1 MTFSEK
7 LVMLRKKRGMS
18 QEQLAELLDVSRQSV
33 SKWEAQ
39 QALPETAKIIMIAN
53 VFDVSIDTLLK
64 DDLTIGDNSD
74 PIVAAD
80 ATNLVPVV
88 EKLDVMFCTKCGKEN
103 RSDSAFCGYCG
114 TPFTSFVADKPISGE
129 LTKTDMDLAYYKAN
143 LQLQQ
148 QALQMQQ
155 QELEEMRKQTEQQRQ
170 QLKLQRKQDADMM
183 RCPRCCSTSL
193 SGNKKGYGIGKG
205 VIGAALFGPLG
216 LVAGN
221 IGAGKVVITCMKCGH
236 KFKA

>member
-39 QALPETAKIIMIAN
+39 QALPETAKIVMIAN
-53 VFDVSIDTLLK
+53 VFDVSIDALLK

-103 RSDSAFCGYCG
+103 RSDSAFCGWNFASRFR
-114 TPFTSFVADKPISGE
+114 TGE
-129 LTKTDMDLAYYKAN
+129 ST
-143 LQLQQ
+143 
-148 QALQMQQ
+148 
-155 QELEEMRKQTEQQRQ
+155 EVSEEE
-170 QLKLQRKQDADMM
+170 
-183 RCPRCCSTSL
+183 
-193 SGNKKGYGIGKG
+193 
-205 VIGAALFGPLG
+205 
-216 LVAGN
+216 
-221 IGAGKVVITCMKCGH
+221 
-236 KFKA
+236 